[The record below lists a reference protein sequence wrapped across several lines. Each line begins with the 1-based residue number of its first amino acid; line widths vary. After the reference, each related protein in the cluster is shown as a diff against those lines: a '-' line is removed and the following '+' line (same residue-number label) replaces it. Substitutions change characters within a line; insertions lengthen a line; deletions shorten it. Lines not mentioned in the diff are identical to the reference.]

1 MKGCNQTIHNV
12 AYIGEGRKPQQIRR
26 IIMKKNL
33 IVVFLIGM
41 VCLTGCGNVAQ
52 NTGVAGEK
60 EAVSHV
66 VESGKPA
73 ETGNSTDAGYL
84 TVNAEGESKTTPDMA
99 EITVG
104 IEATEATTEEAQ
116 RKNNEDVNAVLQ
128 KLKELGIEE
137 KSIQTSDYSL
147 YPRYDEFGEEITGYY
162 VRTTLTVSDI
172 PIDKAG
178 ETLSALGESGMTE
191 VDYVRYFSSSYDEAY
206 EDALKEAVAA
216 AEKKAESL
224 AETAGKTLGTV
235 VEMTEGYQDTSL
247 RYSYDNGAAKYA
259 ATEEAMGGGGDVAIS
274 PGEVTISAQITIKYA
289 LR

>member
-1 MKGCNQTIHNV
+1 
-12 AYIGEGRKPQQIRR
+12 
-26 IIMKKNL
+26 MKKNL
-33 IVVFLIGM
+33 IAAFLIGM

-52 NTGVAGEK
+52 NTGTNGRPDATMI
-60 EAVSHV
+60 VS
-66 VESGKPA
+66 ESGKPA
-73 ETGNSTDAGYL
+73 ETENSTDAGYL
-84 TVNAEGESKTTPDMA
+84 TVNAEGESKTEPDMA

-104 IEATEATTEEAQ
+104 IEATEETTEEAQ
-116 RKNNEDVNAVLQ
+116 RRNNEDVNAVLQ

-147 YPRYDEFGEEITGYY
+147 YPRYDEFGDEITGYY

-172 PIDKAG
+172 PMEKTG

-274 PGEVTISAQITIKYA
+274 PGEVTITAQITIKYE